1 MRKLILQLLMLMV
14 TLFAVCSAQGKTSY
28 QVPEEL
34 KSDAERGFAEIL
46 DLWHNGRYDELYD
59 RTLAGGKQTKE
70 GFIGR
75 MSSASLRPVCCWEKL
90 QDVRVTLKN
99 DESVVLRAKVG
110 LEGSVGNSFKTRDYR
125 LVKEDGVWRI
135 AQADLLSLSG
145 AAKKKV
151 PHKKKSKIYRSL

>member
-1 MRKLILQLLMLMV
+1 MRKLILLLTIMV
-14 TLFAVCSAQGKTSY
+14 TLFTVPSVQGKTPY
-28 QVPEEL
+28 QGDAEL
-34 KSDAERGFAEIL
+34 KSEAERGFAEIL
-46 DLWHNGRYDELYD
+46 DLWRDGRYDELYE

-90 QDVRVTLKN
+90 QEVRITLKN

-110 LEGSVGNSFKTRDYR
+110 LEGSVGNSFKTRDYK
-125 LVKEDGVWRI
+125 LVKEDGIWRI

-145 AAKKKV
+145 AARKKGS
-151 PHKKKSKIYRSL
+151 HKKKRKIYHSL

>member
-1 MRKLILQLLMLMV
+1 MRKLILLLTIMV
-14 TLFAVCSAQGKTSY
+14 TLFTLSSVQGKTPY
-28 QVPEEL
+28 QGEAEL
-34 KSDAERGFAEIL
+34 KSEAERGFAEIL
-46 DLWHNGRYDELYD
+46 DLWRDGRYDELYE

-90 QDVRVTLKN
+90 QEVRVTLKN

-110 LEGSVGNSFKTRDYR
+110 LEGSVGNSFKTRDYK
-125 LVKEDGVWRI
+125 LVKEDGIWRI

-145 AAKKKV
+145 AARKKGSYKKKR
-151 PHKKKSKIYRSL
+151 KIYHSL